1 MSFLIM
7 SVVPVLMAIEEFES
21 YRQPVY
27 ISGKKEAGDI
37 YMPVGQ
43 RCDRWSTTI
52 LVSDI
57 GVMSHLF
64 MANLSSSSYS

>member
-21 YRQPVY
+21 YRRPVS

-43 RCDRWSTTI
+43 RRDRWSTTI
-52 LVSDI
+52 LVSDT